1 MLRVIHNVTN
11 MSATPA
17 FGSIE
22 MATPSST
29 SPILMIANHS
39 LSKLHILVEALLKKL
54 TKQIFLMKSRL
65 TRSRMIGL

>member
-1 MLRVIHNVTN
+1 MLRVIHNVTS

-29 SPILMIANHS
+29 SPILMIANQS
-39 LSKLHILVEALLKKL
+39 LSKLHILVEKALLKKL
-54 TKQIFLMKSRL
+54 TKQIFFL
-65 TRSRMIGL
+65 